1 MGAEVGEPGRSYR
14 APRDTSAQAICQAR
28 GALEVSGALKN
39 RPTGVQPMP
48 INQAEPPQA
57 HEILK
62 SNPDAIYLDVRTE
75 PEFAQGHPDGAINVP
90 VVFIKGPGQMELNGE
105 FVEVVA
111 KTLPREKKLVVGCLA
126 GGRSQRACELL
137 EAAGYADLTNVRGG
151 FGGARDASGQLVVAG
166 WRDAGLPVSTAVGD
180 NSYQALRRKAGL

>member
-1 MGAEVGEPGRSYR
+1 
-14 APRDTSAQAICQAR
+14 
-28 GALEVSGALKN
+28 
-39 RPTGVQPMP
+39 MP
-48 INQAEPPQA
+48 INQVEPPQA

-75 PEFAQGHPDGAINVP
+75 PEFAQGHPEGAINVP

-105 FVEVVA
+105 FVDVVA
-111 KTLPREKKLVVGCLA
+111 KTLAPGKKLVVGCLA

-137 EAAGYADLTNVRGG
+137 EAAGYTDLTNVRGG
-151 FGGARDASGQLVVAG
+151 FGGARDAAGQVVVTG
-166 WRDAGLPVSTAVGD
+166 WRDAGLPVSSEVGD

>member
-1 MGAEVGEPGRSYR
+1 
-14 APRDTSAQAICQAR
+14 
-28 GALEVSGALKN
+28 
-39 RPTGVQPMP
+39 MP

-105 FVEVVA
+105 FVDVVA

-151 FGGARDASGQLVVAG
+151 FGGARDASGQVVVAG
-166 WRDAGLPVSTAVGD
+166 WREAGLPVSTEVGD

>member
-1 MGAEVGEPGRSYR
+1 
-14 APRDTSAQAICQAR
+14 
-28 GALEVSGALKN
+28 
-39 RPTGVQPMP
+39 MP
-48 INQAEPPQA
+48 INQVEPPQA

-105 FVEVVA
+105 FVDVVA

-151 FGGARDASGQLVVAG
+151 FGGARAASGQVVVAG
-166 WRDAGLPVSTAVGD
+166 WRDAGLPVSTEVGD

>member
-1 MGAEVGEPGRSYR
+1 
-14 APRDTSAQAICQAR
+14 
-28 GALEVSGALKN
+28 
-39 RPTGVQPMP
+39 MP
-48 INQAEPPQA
+48 INQVEPPQA

-75 PEFAQGHPDGAINVP
+75 PEFAQGHATGAINVP

-105 FVEVVA
+105 FVDVVA

-137 EAAGYADLTNVRGG
+137 EAAGYTDLTNVRGG
-151 FGGARDASGQLVVAG
+151 FGGARDVSGQIVVAG
-166 WRDAGLPVSTAVGD
+166 WRDAGLPVSTEVGD